1 MSFTYDES
9 LTFKA
14 FIHIIK
20 CGLLGL
26 WMISLQ
32 GILTSVW
39 SFPSRINLELAQVKF
54 YNMCIKLQQKVLPG
68 RVIILPQ
75 LPFHLP
81 FPAEKAALGY
91 EVSVD
96 SAHSY

>member
-1 MSFTYDES
+1 MTDFQSFYS
-9 LTFKA
+9 HYKMWTFRVMDD
-14 FIHIIK
+14 FSIK
-20 CGLLGL
+20 STHLC
-26 WMISLQ
+26 MVISKL
-32 GILTSVW
+32 
-39 SFPSRINLELAQVKF
+39 RINLELAQVKF
-54 YNMCIKLQQKVLPG
+54 CNMCIELQQKVLPE